1 MNLKKICLLI
11 FLLFL
16 NRLSLSDEIK
26 KIEILGLDSVSRGT
40 VLNYLPYEVGDEFN
54 SSSSSTIIKSLY
66 KTNLFEDIFV
76 NFTDSSL
83 KIKVVEKPTIK
94 YFDFLNYKDG
104 DVLDKEKVQNFK
116 KISELDIGQI
126 FNELKFNKL
135 IKGLQSLYE
144 SKGFYNADLQIKKDI
159 DSKNRVGIEIDIQE
173 GERSLINSFTIKG
186 NKFYTED
193 QITNF
198 FNIGEPDFFI
208 INFFTRKDE
217 FSQNDFDAGIE
228 TLKKKYF
235 DMGFLDFN
243 IDFKSVDVDKEKNE
257 INLLIEVSEGQRYQ
271 LNSIFFDG
279 DDSFSEE
286 KLRSTIELSKGDHF
300 ERVKLISGLEKIQG
314 FYNNI
319 GYAYADI
326 NSKIETLNNN
336 LVNIQIEL
344 KKKNLVYVNRIT
356 IRGNTRTQ
364 DDVIR
369 REFRV
374 LEGQIY
380 SKEQLDKSLS
390 TIKRLGYFSDVK
402 MDFLESPEY
411 KDKVDIILDVTETKT
426 GEISFGLSQSNQ
438 SGTAVNAGISQRN
451 ILGTGNTFNGNFSNS
466 SAVKEISFFFKDPYF
481 NERKHSISYGL
492 FNKQIDGANLDVSSY
507 KIDESG
513 GTFGYGIPVDEESEV
528 SANIKLANI
537 DLLCGAILSSSGYEQ
552 EQCSGD
558 KNYDLTT
565 SIVYSQN
572 SLNDFT
578 FPTDGKYTN
587 INVTS
592 TIPGSDFQ
600 YLSLTSNYKSYYPI
614 SDNLTFNFNTKISMG
629 KGYGDDE
636 FPFFKRYYGGGST
649 SVKGFDF
656 NSLGPKYPNGISKGG
671 ELSYLSN
678 IALISPLTMIEDSEN
693 MRIAGFVDFGSINE
707 SISELSINDFRASTG
722 LAFTWKTP
730 IGPLGIFY
738 AQPLLKKNSDSVE
751 NLAFTL
757 GKSF

>member
-537 DLLCGAILSSSGYEQ
+537 DLLCGAILSSSGYEL

>member
-1 MNLKKICLLI
+1 
-11 FLLFL
+11 
-16 NRLSLSDEIK
+16 
-26 KIEILGLDSVSRGT
+26 
-40 VLNYLPYEVGDEFN
+40 
-54 SSSSSTIIKSLY
+54 
-66 KTNLFEDIFV
+66 
-76 NFTDSSL
+76 
-83 KIKVVEKPTIK
+83 
-94 YFDFLNYKDG
+94 
-104 DVLDKEKVQNFK
+104 
-116 KISELDIGQI
+116 
-126 FNELKFNKL
+126 
-135 IKGLQSLYE
+135 
-144 SKGFYNADLQIKKDI
+144 
-159 DSKNRVGIEIDIQE
+159 
-173 GERSLINSFTIKG
+173 
-186 NKFYTED
+186 
-193 QITNF
+193 
-198 FNIGEPDFFI
+198 
-208 INFFTRKDE
+208 
-217 FSQNDFDAGIE
+217 
-228 TLKKKYF
+228 
-235 DMGFLDFN
+235 
-243 IDFKSVDVDKEKNE
+243 
-257 INLLIEVSEGQRYQ
+257 
-271 LNSIFFDG
+271 
-279 DDSFSEE
+279 
-286 KLRSTIELSKGDHF
+286 
-300 ERVKLISGLEKIQG
+300 
-314 FYNNI
+314 
-319 GYAYADI
+319 
-326 NSKIETLNNN
+326 
-336 LVNIQIEL
+336 
-344 KKKNLVYVNRIT
+344 
-356 IRGNTRTQ
+356 
-364 DDVIR
+364 
-369 REFRV
+369 
-374 LEGQIY
+374 
-380 SKEQLDKSLS
+380 
-390 TIKRLGYFSDVK
+390 
-402 MDFLESPEY
+402 
-411 KDKVDIILDVTETKT
+411 
-426 GEISFGLSQSNQ
+426 
-438 SGTAVNAGISQRN
+438 
-451 ILGTGNTFNGNFSNS
+451 
-466 SAVKEISFFFKDPYF
+466 
-481 NERKHSISYGL
+481 
-492 FNKQIDGANLDVSSY
+492 
-507 KIDESG
+507 
-513 GTFGYGIPVDEESEV
+513 VDEESEV